1 MRRSSGW
8 RMSRE
13 AEHPKAPSHVPILMN
28 QTPVRAKILGQAK
41 PPCSLRES
49 SAGQLSPVS

>member
-1 MRRSSGW
+1 
-8 RMSRE
+8 MSRE
-13 AEHPKAPSHVPILMN
+13 AEHPKALSHVPILMN